1 MPEPGANTWKA
12 IQALALDGEYRA
24 DNLLALSILWEG
36 SKKGQPKVPVPEQ
49 WESKKQFKE
58 AVSLYGQA
66 AAVQSLLAAKEN
78 AKAAKTAFIR
88 RMEAKHRVL
97 YHYWVQRFV
106 DLDPADQLTF
116 DELSV
121 KIDELDFKI
130 AVVEQS
136 VDELLEIAPPGCRF
150 TKATLARRAAEAAAK
165 SGKSGPKPTIAKKKQ
180 PSTVAAKKKPAFSLN
195 ALLGPAPFAAP
206 VPAPTPAISL
216 APVEKEDI
224 PAPVYDCLEPEGVE
238 QSYGFAEVWDEVM
251 VSKA

>member
-12 IQALALDGEYRA
+12 IKALASDDKQRA

-36 SKKGQPKVPVPEQ
+36 SKKGQPPVPVPEP

-58 AVSLYGQA
+58 AVSLYCQA
-66 AAVQSLLAAKEN
+66 SKVQSLLAAKEN

-116 DELSV
+116 DELSG

-130 AVVEQS
+130 AVVERS

-150 TKATLARRAAEAAAK
+150 TKSTLARRAAEAAAK
-165 SGKSGPKPTIAKKKQ
+165 SGKSGPKPTISKKKQ

-195 ALLGPAPFAAP
+195 ALLGPAP

-238 QSYGFAEVWDEVM
+238 QPYGFAEVWDEVM